1 MKKNKRRKMKFNSD
15 KALRNFMILTTIIT
29 TGILIYKIATNG
41 ISFMSTIGY
50 LG

>member
-1 MKKNKRRKMKFNSD
+1 MKKRKMKFNSD
-15 KALRNFMILTTIIT
+15 KAFRNFVVAITIIT

-41 ISFMSTIGY
+41 IAWISTTGL